1 MREPYAKCQIGAH
14 LPLNGRPCESH
25 PGLRLSALQPL
36 ASPTTSNDQ
45 MLCPRE
51 SELVCVKI
59 TAQSSS
65 PRPRGS
71 YHHRIAILGEPFR
84 NIFFFFIFVC
94 NASYDLRLL
103 FILFSSRLGAG
114 SSVYCH
120 PCTFPFP
127 QVHVGS
133 EPIFGF
139 TSIRTRRPHAPTDFL
154 HRASFRRGYWGVTE
168 SMSPLLNVR

>member
-1 MREPYAKCQIGAH
+1 
-14 LPLNGRPCESH
+14 
-25 PGLRLSALQPL
+25 
-36 ASPTTSNDQ
+36 
-45 MLCPRE
+45 
-51 SELVCVKI
+51 
-59 TAQSSS
+59 
-65 PRPRGS
+65 
-71 YHHRIAILGEPFR
+71 
-84 NIFFFFIFVC
+84 
-94 NASYDLRLL
+94 
-103 FILFSSRLGAG
+103 LGAG